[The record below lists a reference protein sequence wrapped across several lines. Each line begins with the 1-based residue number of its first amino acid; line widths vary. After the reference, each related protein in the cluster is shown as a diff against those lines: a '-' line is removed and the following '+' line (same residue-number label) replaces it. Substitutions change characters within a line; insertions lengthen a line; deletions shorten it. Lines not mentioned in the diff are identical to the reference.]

1 MNAQSLFPLTATPDS
16 SLIPYYIIFCSTM
29 LLSLIALWRFR
40 WRDYLIPYLL
50 NHKNKKQHETDA
62 GPRELP
68 KISIILPTHNQAY
81 FLEKNLPLLLEQD
94 YPAFEIIVADEAST
108 DDTADVLKRMEKKYT
123 HLRHTFVPS
132 SARYIGRKK
141 LAITLGIRAARA
153 EWCLL
158 TEPDCQP
165 VSNRWLQ
172 YIGRRMNDGTDFI
185 LGYATYLNDG
195 SRTARRA
202 IYERLRY
209 QLRCYRAGINGK
221 AIGADGCNLGI
232 RKSRFMEMQGFAK
245 SLTIPFGEATLLTD
259 ALSGRK
265 DSAAELHNKA
275 MIRQELPKRSIL
287 LNERI
292 YHQETLRHISGKGCL
307 FRLRESCA
315 SWFTWIFTFSA
326 ICYATLRTAM
336 FINSPMTSPTQLY
349 TDASFLILLA
359 SGMSLP
365 VILLRKSTNDMGE
378 RPFGTMLY
386 WYALIQPFRN
396 LLQKMRCYRHRQE
409 FVRDLG

>member
-1 MNAQSLFPLTATPDS
+1 MNAQSLFPSALAPDS
-16 SLIPYYIIFCSTM
+16 CLISCIILCSTM
-29 LLSLIALWRFR
+29 LISLIALWRFR

-50 NHKNKKQHETDA
+50 NCKNKRSHETDTA
-62 GPRELP
+62 SKELP
-68 KISIILPTHNQAY
+68 KISIILPAHNQAH

-94 YPAFEIIVADEAST
+94 YPAFEVIVADEAST
-108 DDTADVLKRMEKKYT
+108 DETADVLKRLEKNYT

-132 SARYIGRKK
+132 SARYVGRKK
-141 LAITLGIRAARA
+141 LAITLGIRAARS

-165 VSNRWLQ
+165 VSTRWLR
-172 YIGRRMNDGTDFI
+172 YIGNRMNDGTDFI
-185 LGYATYLNDG
+185 LGYATYLNND

-209 QLRCYRAGINGK
+209 QLRCFRAGINGK

-245 SLTIPFGEATLLTD
+245 SLAIPFGEATLLTD
-259 ALSGRK
+259 ALSGQK
-265 DSAAELHNKA
+265 NTIAELHDEA
-275 MIRQELPKRSIL
+275 MTRQELPQRHIL

-292 YHQETLRHISGKGCL
+292 YHQETLRHISGRGRL

-315 SWFTWIFTFSA
+315 SWFTWIFTFST
-326 ICYATLRTAM
+326 ICYVALRTTT
-336 FINSPMTSPTQLY
+336 FIETPVFPHPLLY
-349 TDASFLILLA
+349 TDAAFLLLLA
-359 SGMSLP
+359 FALIIP
-365 VILLRKSTNDMGE
+365 VILLRKSTNSMGE
-378 RPFGTMLY
+378 RPFGATLY
-386 WYALIQPFRN
+386 WYALIQPIRN
-396 LLQKMRCYRHRQE
+396 LLQKIRCYRHRKE